1 MFIGCSDSRVSEGTI
16 FSARPGTLFTE
27 RNIANQFFPTDPNTY
42 VSNPFPH
49 PPHMTNTYFYYSH
62 AVVSYAVAV
71 LNVKHVVVMGHY
83 GCGGVAA
90 AISSSPPT
98 TVDSANGAVQAWI
111 QPIRE
116 IFQTSSRPEIV
127 ELREKIKGQ
136 TNVEEPDTKERKYY
150 K

>member
-1 MFIGCSDSRVSEGTI
+1 
-16 FSARPGTLFTE
+16 
-27 RNIANQFFPTDPNTY
+27 
-42 VSNPFPH
+42 
-49 PPHMTNTYFYYSH
+49 
-62 AVVSYAVAV
+62 
-71 LNVKHVVVMGHY
+71 MGHY

-90 AISSSPPT
+90 AIIPSPPAA
-98 TVDSANGAVQAWI
+98 VDSANGAVQAWI